1 MYQKTYLVVF
11 FFKGLDKLALIEI
24 PGEGSVRATV
34 GYNVPGFRAPYL
46 QFNRAVNHLPRDT
59 VLIRNAYFS
68 INYADV
74 CIRWG

>member
-1 MYQKTYLVVF
+1 MFQVMNIIFLQ
-11 FFKGLDKLALIEI
+11 GLDQLALIEI

-34 GYNVPGFRAPYL
+34 GYNLPGFRAPYL
-46 QFNRAVNHLPRDT
+46 QFNRNVACLPRDT

-74 CIRWG
+74 CIRWGY